1 MAQSKDIFAA
11 RHVTPAVA
19 YDYINQAWVK
29 DGRYIACGH
38 PESMACGCYGRVHAG
53 RGAEW
58 DYLSGTAEL
67 TPVGVLVRGS
77 DIKGV
82 R

>member
-1 MAQSKDIFAA
+1 MS
-11 RHVTPAVA
+11 H

-38 PESMACGCYGRVHAG
+38 TESMACGCYGRIHAG
-53 RGAEW
+53 KGCEW
-58 DYLSGTAEL
+58 ERLPDGSL
-67 TPVGVLVRGS
+67 TPIGALVSSADLKG
-77 DIKGV
+77 GV